1 MKAYEM
7 EAYEM
12 RIFEMKI
19 FEMRGVFVETA
30 KRIYLSRIVE
40 KVDKNRAYA
49 DRIGIKNKSKLA
61 TGKEKIGGRR
71 I

>member
-1 MKAYEM
+1 M
-7 EAYEM
+7 EAYEI
-12 RIFEMKI
+12 RACEKKI
-19 FEMRGVFVETA
+19 LEMRGVFVETA

-40 KVDKNRAYA
+40 KMDKNKTYA

-61 TGKEKIGGRR
+61 TGKEKMGGRR

>member
-1 MKAYEM
+1 MRAYEMKAY
-7 EAYEM
+7 
-12 RIFEMKI
+12 EMKI

-40 KVDKNRAYA
+40 KVDKNKAYA
-49 DRIGIKNKSKLA
+49 DRIGIKNKSELA
-61 TGKEKIGGRR
+61 TGKEKMGGRR